1 MADRFSFFIFRN
13 KTAYYIAHYFNG
25 CVLNMLNYL
34 WAFMIIAGVVYGT
47 VTGRIEEVSNGFIE
61 GGGEAVSLCITM
73 LGIVSL
79 WTGLMNIAQKSGLIA
94 AFQRKISPIIRWLFP
109 DVPAE
114 HPAAQYIAINL
125 IANFC
130 GLGWA
135 ATPAGLK
142 AMEALA
148 ALQDERAGHHVSKAS
163 NEMCTFLVIN
173 ISSIQLIPV
182 NIIAYRAEYGSANP
196 AAIILP
202 GIIAT
207 TISTMAAII
216 FCKIM
221 QNKKLKKIKE
231 Q

>member
-1 MADRFSFFIFRN
+1 MSV
-13 KTAYYIAHYFNG
+13 NG
-25 CVLNMLNYL
+25 MLNFL
-34 WAFMIIAGVVYGT
+34 WAGMILLGVAYGAAA
-47 VTGRIEEVSNGFIE
+47 GRIEDVSNGFIE

-79 WTGLMNIAQKSGLIA
+79 WTGVMEIARKSGLIA
-94 AFQRKISPIIRWLFP
+94 GLKKKIAPLIKWLFP
-109 DVPAE
+109 DVPPE
-114 HPAAQYIAINL
+114 HPASEYIAINL

-148 ALQDERAGHHVSKAS
+148 ALQDERAGHHVTNAS
-163 NEMCTFLVIN
+163 DAMCAFLVIN

-182 NIIAYRAEYGSANP
+182 NIIAYRAEYGSVNP
-196 AAIILP
+196 AAIIIP

-207 TISTMAAII
+207 TISTLAGVI
-216 FCKIM
+216 FCKIRYR
-221 QNKKLKKIKE
+221 K
-231 Q
+231 

>member
-1 MADRFSFFIFRN
+1 
-13 KTAYYIAHYFNG
+13 
-25 CVLNMLNYL
+25 MLNFL
-34 WAFMIIAGVVYGT
+34 WAGMILLGVTYGAAA
-47 VTGRIEEVSNGFIE
+47 GRIEDVSNGFIE

-79 WTGLMNIAQKSGLIA
+79 WTGVMEIARKSGLIA
-94 AFQRKISPIIRWLFP
+94 GLKKKIAPLIKWLFP
-109 DVPAE
+109 DVPPD
-114 HPAAQYIAINL
+114 HPASEYIAINL

-148 ALQDERAGHHVSKAS
+148 ALQDERAGHHVTNAS
-163 NEMCTFLVIN
+163 DAMCAFLVIN

-182 NIIAYRAEYGSANP
+182 NIIAYRAEYGSVNP
-196 AAIILP
+196 AAIIIP

-207 TISTMAAII
+207 TISTLAGVI
-216 FCKIM
+216 FCKIRYR
-221 QNKKLKKIKE
+221 K
-231 Q
+231 

>member
-1 MADRFSFFIFRN
+1 MSV
-13 KTAYYIAHYFNG
+13 NG
-25 CVLNMLNYL
+25 MLNFL
-34 WAFMIIAGVVYGT
+34 WAGMILLGVAYGAAA
-47 VTGRIEEVSNGFIE
+47 GRIEDVSNGFIE

-79 WTGLMNIAQKSGLIA
+79 WTGVMEIARKSGLIA
-94 AFQRKISPIIRWLFP
+94 GIKKKIAPLIKWLFP
-109 DVPAE
+109 DVPPE
-114 HPAAQYIAINL
+114 HPASEYIAINL

-148 ALQDERAGHHVSKAS
+148 ALQDERAGHHVTNAS
-163 NEMCTFLVIN
+163 DAMCAFLVIN

-182 NIIAYRAEYGSANP
+182 NIIAYRAEYGSVNP
-196 AAIILP
+196 AAIIIP

-207 TISTMAAII
+207 TISTLAGVI
-216 FCKIM
+216 FCKIKY
-221 QNKKLKKIKE
+221 KK
-231 Q
+231 

>member
-1 MADRFSFFIFRN
+1 
-13 KTAYYIAHYFNG
+13 
-25 CVLNMLNYL
+25 MLNFL
-34 WAFMIIAGVVYGT
+34 WAGMILLGVAYGAAA
-47 VTGRIEEVSNGFIE
+47 GRIEDVSNGFIE

-79 WTGLMNIAQKSGLIA
+79 WTGVMEIARKSGLIA
-94 AFQRKISPIIRWLFP
+94 GLKKKIAPLIKWLFP
-109 DVPAE
+109 DVPPE
-114 HPAAQYIAINL
+114 HHASEYIAINL

-148 ALQDERAGHHVSKAS
+148 ALQDERAGHHVTKAS
-163 NEMCTFLVIN
+163 DAMCAFLVIN

-182 NIIAYRAEYGSANP
+182 NIIAYRAEYGSVNP
-196 AAIILP
+196 AAIIIP

-207 TISTMAAII
+207 TISTLAGVI
-216 FCKIM
+216 FCKIRYR
-221 QNKKLKKIKE
+221 K
-231 Q
+231 

>member
-1 MADRFSFFIFRN
+1 MSV
-13 KTAYYIAHYFNG
+13 NG
-25 CVLNMLNYL
+25 MLNFL
-34 WAFMIIAGVVYGT
+34 WAGMILLGVAYGAAA
-47 VTGRIEEVSNGFIE
+47 GRIEDVSNGFIE

-79 WTGLMNIAQKSGLIA
+79 WTGVMEIARKSGLIA
-94 AFQRKISPIIRWLFP
+94 GLKKKIAPLIKWLFP
-109 DVPAE
+109 DVPPE
-114 HPAAQYIAINL
+114 HHASEYIAINL

-148 ALQDERAGHHVSKAS
+148 ALQDERAGHHVTKAS
-163 NEMCTFLVIN
+163 DAMCAFLVIN

-182 NIIAYRAEYGSANP
+182 NIIAYRAEYGSVNP
-196 AAIILP
+196 AAIIIP

-207 TISTMAAII
+207 TISTLAGVI
-216 FCKIM
+216 FCKIRYR
-221 QNKKLKKIKE
+221 K
-231 Q
+231 

>member
-1 MADRFSFFIFRN
+1 MSV
-13 KTAYYIAHYFNG
+13 NG
-25 CVLNMLNYL
+25 MLNFL
-34 WAFMIIAGVVYGT
+34 WAGMILLGVTYGAAA
-47 VTGRIEEVSNGFIE
+47 GRIEDVSNGFIE

-79 WTGLMNIAQKSGLIA
+79 WTGVMEIARKSGLIA
-94 AFQRKISPIIRWLFP
+94 GLKKKIAPLIKWLFP
-109 DVPAE
+109 DVPPE
-114 HPAAQYIAINL
+114 HPASEYIAINL

-148 ALQDERAGHHVSKAS
+148 ALQDERAGHHVTNAS
-163 NEMCTFLVIN
+163 DAMCAFLVIN

-182 NIIAYRAEYGSANP
+182 NIIAYRAEYGSVNP
-196 AAIILP
+196 AAIIIP

-207 TISTMAAII
+207 TISTLAGVI
-216 FCKIM
+216 FCKIRYR
-221 QNKKLKKIKE
+221 K
-231 Q
+231 

>member
-1 MADRFSFFIFRN
+1 MSV
-13 KTAYYIAHYFNG
+13 NG
-25 CVLNMLNYL
+25 MLNFL
-34 WAFMIIAGVVYGT
+34 WAGMILLGVAYGAAA
-47 VTGRIEEVSNGFIE
+47 GRIEDVSNGFIE

-79 WTGLMNIAQKSGLIA
+79 WTGVMEIARKSGLIA
-94 AFQRKISPIIRWLFP
+94 VLKKKIAPLIKWLFP
-109 DVPAE
+109 DVPPD
-114 HPAAQYIAINL
+114 HPASEYIAINL

-148 ALQDERAGHHVSKAS
+148 ALQDERAGHHVTNAS
-163 NEMCTFLVIN
+163 DAMCAFLVIN

-182 NIIAYRAEYGSANP
+182 NIIAYRAEYGSVNP
-196 AAIILP
+196 AAIIIP

-207 TISTMAAII
+207 TISTLAGVI
-216 FCKIM
+216 FCKI
-221 QNKKLKKIKE
+221 KYRK
-231 Q
+231 

>member
-1 MADRFSFFIFRN
+1 
-13 KTAYYIAHYFNG
+13 
-25 CVLNMLNYL
+25 MLNFL
-34 WAFMIIAGVVYGT
+34 WAGMILLGVAYGAAA
-47 VTGRIEEVSNGFIE
+47 GRIEDVSNGFIE

-79 WTGLMNIAQKSGLIA
+79 WTGVMEIARKSGLIA
-94 AFQRKISPIIRWLFP
+94 GLKKKIAPLIKWLFP
-109 DVPAE
+109 DVPPE
-114 HPAAQYIAINL
+114 HPASEYIAINL

-148 ALQDERAGHHVSKAS
+148 ALQDERAGHHVTNAS
-163 NEMCTFLVIN
+163 DAMCAFLVIN

-182 NIIAYRAEYGSANP
+182 NIIAYRAEYGSVNP
-196 AAIILP
+196 AAIIIP

-207 TISTMAAII
+207 TISTLAGVI
-216 FCKIM
+216 FCKI
-221 QNKKLKKIKE
+221 KYRK
-231 Q
+231 

>member
-1 MADRFSFFIFRN
+1 MSV
-13 KTAYYIAHYFNG
+13 NG
-25 CVLNMLNYL
+25 MLNFL
-34 WAFMIIAGVVYGT
+34 WAGMILLGVAYGAAA
-47 VTGRIEEVSNGFIE
+47 GRIEDVSNGFIE

-79 WTGLMNIAQKSGLIA
+79 WTGVMEIARKSGLIA
-94 AFQRKISPIIRWLFP
+94 GLKKKIAPLIKWLFP
-109 DVPAE
+109 DVPPE
-114 HPAAQYIAINL
+114 HPASEYIAINL

-148 ALQDERAGHHVSKAS
+148 ALQDERAGHHVTKAS
-163 NEMCTFLVIN
+163 DAMCAFLVIN

-182 NIIAYRAEYGSANP
+182 NIIAYRAEYGSVNP
-196 AAIILP
+196 AAIIIP

-207 TISTMAAII
+207 TISTLAGVI
-216 FCKIM
+216 FCKI
-221 QNKKLKKIKE
+221 KYRK
-231 Q
+231 

>member
-1 MADRFSFFIFRN
+1 
-13 KTAYYIAHYFNG
+13 
-25 CVLNMLNYL
+25 MLNFL
-34 WAFMIIAGVVYGT
+34 WAGMILLGVAYGAAA
-47 VTGRIEEVSNGFIE
+47 GRIEDVSNGFIE

-79 WTGLMNIAQKSGLIA
+79 WTGVMEIARKSGLIA
-94 AFQRKISPIIRWLFP
+94 GLKKKIAPLIKWLFP
-109 DVPAE
+109 DVPPE
-114 HPAAQYIAINL
+114 HPASEYIAINL

-148 ALQDERAGHHVSKAS
+148 ALQDERAGHHVTKAS
-163 NEMCTFLVIN
+163 DAMCAFLVIN

-182 NIIAYRAEYGSANP
+182 NIIAYRAEYGSVNP
-196 AAIILP
+196 AAIIIP

-207 TISTMAAII
+207 TISTLAGVI
-216 FCKIM
+216 FCKI
-221 QNKKLKKIKE
+221 KYRK
-231 Q
+231 

>member
-1 MADRFSFFIFRN
+1 MSV
-13 KTAYYIAHYFNG
+13 NG
-25 CVLNMLNYL
+25 MLNFL
-34 WAFMIIAGVVYGT
+34 WAGMILLGVAYGAAA
-47 VTGRIEEVSNGFIE
+47 GRIEDVSNGFIE

-79 WTGLMNIAQKSGLIA
+79 WTGVMEIARKSGLIA
-94 AFQRKISPIIRWLFP
+94 GLKKKIAPLIKWLFP
-109 DVPAE
+109 DVPPE
-114 HPAAQYIAINL
+114 HPASEYIAINL

-148 ALQDERAGHHVSKAS
+148 ALQDERAGHHVTKAS
-163 NEMCTFLVIN
+163 DAMCAFLIIN

-182 NIIAYRAEYGSANP
+182 NIIAYRAEYGSVNP
-196 AAIILP
+196 AAIIIP

-207 TISTMAAII
+207 TISTLAGVI
-216 FCKIM
+216 FCKIKY
-221 QNKKLKKIKE
+221 KK
-231 Q
+231 

>member
-1 MADRFSFFIFRN
+1 MSV
-13 KTAYYIAHYFNG
+13 NG
-25 CVLNMLNYL
+25 MLNFL
-34 WAFMIIAGVVYGT
+34 WAGMILLGVAYGAAA
-47 VTGRIEEVSNGFIE
+47 GRIEDVSNGFIE

-79 WTGLMNIAQKSGLIA
+79 WTGVMEIARKSGLIA
-94 AFQRKISPIIRWLFP
+94 GLKKKIAPLIKWLFP
-109 DVPAE
+109 DVPPE
-114 HPAAQYIAINL
+114 LPASVYIAINL

-148 ALQDERAGHHVSKAS
+148 ALQDERAGHHVTNAS
-163 NEMCTFLVIN
+163 DAMCAFLVIN

-182 NIIAYRAEYGSANP
+182 NIIAYRAEYGSVNP
-196 AAIILP
+196 AAIIIP

-207 TISTMAAII
+207 TISTLAGVI
-216 FCKIM
+216 FCKI
-221 QNKKLKKIKE
+221 KYRK
-231 Q
+231 

>member
-1 MADRFSFFIFRN
+1 
-13 KTAYYIAHYFNG
+13 
-25 CVLNMLNYL
+25 MLNFL
-34 WAFMIIAGVVYGT
+34 WAGMILLGVAYGAAA
-47 VTGRIEEVSNGFIE
+47 GRIEDVSNGFIE

-79 WTGLMNIAQKSGLIA
+79 WTGVMEIARKSGLIA
-94 AFQRKISPIIRWLFP
+94 GLKKKIAPLIKWLFP
-109 DVPAE
+109 DVPPE
-114 HPAAQYIAINL
+114 HPASEYIAINL

-148 ALQDERAGHHVSKAS
+148 ALQDERAGHHVTNAS
-163 NEMCTFLVIN
+163 DAMCAFLVIN

-182 NIIAYRAEYGSANP
+182 NIIAYRAEYGSVNP
-196 AAIILP
+196 AAIIIP

-207 TISTMAAII
+207 TISTLAGVI
-216 FCKIM
+216 FCKIKY
-221 QNKKLKKIKE
+221 KK
-231 Q
+231 

>member
-1 MADRFSFFIFRN
+1 
-13 KTAYYIAHYFNG
+13 
-25 CVLNMLNYL
+25 MLNFL
-34 WAFMIIAGVVYGT
+34 WAGMILLGVAYGAAA
-47 VTGRIEEVSNGFIE
+47 GRIEDVSNGFIE

-79 WTGLMNIAQKSGLIA
+79 WTGVMEIARKSGLIA
-94 AFQRKISPIIRWLFP
+94 GLKKKIVPLIKWLFP
-109 DVPAE
+109 DVPPE
-114 HPAAQYIAINL
+114 HPASEYIAINL

-148 ALQDERAGHHVSKAS
+148 ALQDERAGHHVTNAS
-163 NEMCTFLVIN
+163 DAMCAFLVIN

-182 NIIAYRAEYGSANP
+182 NIIAYRAEYGSVNP
-196 AAIILP
+196 AAIIIP

-207 TISTMAAII
+207 TISTLAGVI
-216 FCKIM
+216 FCKI
-221 QNKKLKKIKE
+221 KYRK
-231 Q
+231 

>member
-1 MADRFSFFIFRN
+1 MSV
-13 KTAYYIAHYFNG
+13 NG
-25 CVLNMLNYL
+25 MLNFL
-34 WAFMIIAGVVYGT
+34 WAGMILLGVAYGAAA
-47 VTGRIEEVSNGFIE
+47 GRIEDVSNGFIE

-79 WTGLMNIAQKSGLIA
+79 WTGVMEIARKSGLIA
-94 AFQRKISPIIRWLFP
+94 GLKKKIAPLIKWLFP
-109 DVPAE
+109 DVPPDHSASE
-114 HPAAQYIAINL
+114 YIAINL

-148 ALQDERAGHHVSKAS
+148 ALQDERAGHHVTKAS
-163 NEMCTFLVIN
+163 DAMCAFLIIN

-182 NIIAYRAEYGSANP
+182 NIIAYRAEYGSVNP
-196 AAIILP
+196 AAIIIP

-207 TISTMAAII
+207 TISTLAGVI
-216 FCKIM
+216 FCKI
-221 QNKKLKKIKE
+221 KYRK
-231 Q
+231 

>member
-1 MADRFSFFIFRN
+1 MSV
-13 KTAYYIAHYFNG
+13 NG
-25 CVLNMLNYL
+25 MLNFL
-34 WAFMIIAGVVYGT
+34 WAGMILLGVAYGAAA
-47 VTGRIEEVSNGFIE
+47 GRIEDVSNGFIE

-79 WTGLMNIAQKSGLIA
+79 WTGVMEIARKSGLIA
-94 AFQRKISPIIRWLFP
+94 GLKKKIAPLIKWLFP
-109 DVPAE
+109 DVPPD
-114 HPAAQYIAINL
+114 HPASEYIAINL

-148 ALQDERAGHHVSKAS
+148 ALQDERAGHHVTNAS
-163 NEMCTFLVIN
+163 DAMCAFLVIN

-182 NIIAYRAEYGSANP
+182 NIIAYRAEYGSVNP
-196 AAIILP
+196 AAIIIP

-207 TISTMAAII
+207 TISTLAGVI
-216 FCKIM
+216 FCKIRYR
-221 QNKKLKKIKE
+221 K
-231 Q
+231 

>member
-1 MADRFSFFIFRN
+1 MSV
-13 KTAYYIAHYFNG
+13 NG
-25 CVLNMLNYL
+25 MLNFL
-34 WAFMIIAGVVYGT
+34 WAGMILLGVAYGAAA
-47 VTGRIEEVSNGFIE
+47 GRIEDVSNGFIE

-79 WTGLMNIAQKSGLIA
+79 WTGVMEIARKSGLIA
-94 AFQRKISPIIRWLFP
+94 GIKKKIAPLIKWLFP
-109 DVPAE
+109 DVPPE
-114 HPAAQYIAINL
+114 HPASEYIAINL

-148 ALQDERAGHHVSKAS
+148 ALQDERAGHHVTNAS
-163 NEMCTFLVIN
+163 DAMCAFLVIN

-182 NIIAYRAEYGSANP
+182 NIIAYRAEYGSVNP
-196 AAIILP
+196 AAIIIP

-207 TISTMAAII
+207 TISTLAGVI
-216 FCKIM
+216 FCKI
-221 QNKKLKKIKE
+221 KYRK
-231 Q
+231 